1 MQIADLHCDTIMRFA
16 QGDHLKGMENS
27 HISLEKL
34 KAGQWMVQ
42 CFAIFVPWNPEGK
55 PMRVPGREI
64 PPPAEYFEIAYKAY
78 LREMELNSDEILPA
92 YTVEDVESNYK
103 NGKMSSILTVEDG
116 VTLDGKIEN
125 VDDYFGRGVRMVAL
139 TWNHE
144 NSLGYPQSQDPKE
157 HMRGLKPF
165 GIEAVRRMNELGIAV
180 DTSHLSEGGFWDV
193 AKYSTKPF
201 IASHSCAR
209 ALCDVGRDLTDEQL
223 KALGNKGGVVGVN
236 YLAGFL
242 HPVKTKEDDY
252 TTVEEVVKH
261 LRHMANVAGIE
272 SVAFG
277 SDYDGMGSKL
287 EWGDA
292 SGQQMLVKGL
302 EKSFTPDEIE
312 KICYKNVLRVFRDII
327 GR

>member
-116 VTLDGKIEN
+116 VTLDGKIGN
-125 VDDYFGRGVRMVAL
+125 VDDYFKRGVRMVAL